1 MTRVVSLLPAGTEI
15 VCALGAGESLVGR
28 SHECDWPPG
37 VRSLPVVSR
46 PTLELDGL
54 EQSEIDAA
62 VARQLQDAG
71 TLYAVDEELL
81 RTLEPDVVLTQDL
94 CQVCAP
100 SGNELTRA
108 LADLPRR
115 PEIVWLTPRSV
126 AGIFE
131 NFRAVGRA
139 TGRVEE
145 AERLV
150 GETTSR
156 IEEVRTRASQRPLR
170 AMVFLE
176 WIDPYYS
183 GGHWVPEMIA
193 CAGGRDPLGR
203 DGADSVR
210 VNWDEVVAADPSLIV
225 VSPCGYA
232 LGAAERLARSL
243 PAIGVETWA
252 VDANAYFA
260 RPGPRLAEG
269 TELLA
274 SILHPAEFG
283 PPPPDRAVRVA

>member
-1 MTRVVSLLPAGTEI
+1 
-15 VCALGAGESLVGR
+15 
-28 SHECDWPPG
+28 
-37 VRSLPVVSR
+37 VVSR

-81 RTLEPDVVLTQDL
+81 RALAPEVVLTQDL

-108 LADLPRR
+108 LADLPQR
-115 PEIVWLTPRSV
+115 PEVVWLTPRSV
-126 AGIFE
+126 GEICE

-139 TGRVEE
+139 TGRTQE
-145 AERLV
+145 AEQLV
-150 GETTSR
+150 TETMSR
-156 IEEVRTRASQRPLR
+156 MESVRVRAARHRVRT
-170 AMVFLE
+170 MVFLE
-176 WIDPYYS
+176 WVSPYYCA
-183 GGHWVPEMIA
+183 GHWVPEMIA
-193 CAGGRDPLGR
+193 CAGGHDPLAR

-210 VNWDEVVAADPSLIV
+210 VSWDEVVAAGPSLIV

-232 LGAAERLARSL
+232 LDAAVQLARSL
-243 PAIGVETWA
+243 PSTGIETWA

-260 RPGPRLAEG
+260 RPGPRLSEG

-274 SILHPAEFG
+274 SILHPSGYG
-283 PPPPDRAVRVA
+283 PPSVDRAARVA